1 MSEQTSNPHDSQAT
15 NITQE
20 TIETAI
26 YFLKVNELQE
36 LADLAG
42 LSRSGSKQSLI
53 DRLLNAANATTSG
66 SRSLASFAS
75 DI

>member
-26 YFLKVNELQE
+26 YFLKVNELQQ
-36 LADLAG
+36 LADFAG

-53 DRLLNAANATTSG
+53 NRLLNAANATTSG
-66 SRSLASFAS
+66 SRSSASFAS